1 LKAIIIAGGL
11 GTRLRPLT
19 YNTPKPIVPLA
30 NRPLVAHQIE
40 QLRKHGIDQVIL
52 NLHYLSDEIK
62 RILEADEKLNV
73 KLEYSIEKTPLGT
86 AGAVKNAEEFF
97 DEGPLVVFNGD
108 VIADLN
114 ISDILAFH
122 KKKKALVTITLVAVE
137 DPTSYGLV
145 LMDPDQRVREFIE
158 KPSWERVE
166 GMKRKNVNAGLYI
179 LDPKIFRD
187 VPKNTPYMFE
197 RDLFPKLLKEGA
209 PIYGYEMNR
218 YWIDIGNPQK
228 YRQVHEDIL
237 RGEVPVRL
245 YGRREAGGLW
255 IAETARIHKTAK
267 LFGPALIGAAV
278 EIEENA
284 VIREY
289 TVLGDRV
296 RVGAGSEVTHSI
308 LWAGTTLG
316 RGVKLKGCIM
326 GFDCRL
332 EEGVKLDGGILA
344 DRTQITK
351 GTTMYA

>member
-1 LKAIIIAGGL
+1 MKAIIIAGGL

-40 QLRKHGIDQVIL
+40 LLHKHGINEVIL

-62 RILEADEKLNV
+62 RILEADEKLEV
-73 KLEYSIEKTPLGT
+73 KLDYSIEKTPLGT

-114 ISDILAFH
+114 ISEILAFH
-122 KKKKALVTITLVAVE
+122 KKKKALVTITLTAVD

-145 LMDPDQRVREFIE
+145 LMDADQRVKEFIE

-166 GMKRKNVNAGLYI
+166 GVQRKNINAGLYI

-187 VPKNTPYMFE
+187 VPANTPYMFE
-197 RDLFPKLLKEGA
+197 RDLFPRLLLEGA
-209 PIYGYEMNR
+209 PIYGYETSR

-228 YRQVHEDIL
+228 YRQAHEAIL

-255 IAETARIHKTAK
+255 VGENAEIHKSVK
-267 LFGPALIGAAV
+267 LFGPALIGANV
-278 EIEENA
+278 QIEENA
-284 VIREY
+284 LIREY
-289 TVLGDRV
+289 SVLGDRM
-296 RVGAGSEVTHSI
+296 RVGANAEIANSI
-308 LWAGTTLG
+308 LWAGTTVG
-316 RGVKLKGCIM
+316 KGAKVKGCII
-326 GFDCRL
+326 GFDCRI
-332 EEGVKLDGGILA
+332 EEGAKLDGAILA
-344 DRTQITK
+344 DRTIITK

>member
-1 LKAIIIAGGL
+1 MKAIIIAGGL

-40 QLRKHGIDQVIL
+40 MLHKHGINEVIL

-73 KLEYSIEKTPLGT
+73 KLDYSIEKTPLGT

-97 DEGPLVVFNGD
+97 DEGPLLVFNGD

-114 ISDILAFH
+114 ISEILAFH
-122 KKKKALVTITLVAVE
+122 KKKKALVTITLTAVD

-145 LMDPDQRVREFIE
+145 LTDPDHRVREFIE

-166 GMKRKNVNAGLYI
+166 GVQRKNINAGLYI

-187 VPKNTPYMFE
+187 VPYNTPYMFE
-197 RDLFPKLLKEGA
+197 RDLFPRLLRDNA
-209 PIYGYEMNR
+209 PVYGYETSR

-228 YRQVHEDIL
+228 YRQAHEAIL

-255 IAETARIHKTAK
+255 VAENAEIHKTAK
-267 LFGPALIGAAV
+267 LFGPALIGANA

-284 VIREY
+284 LIREY
-289 TVLGDRV
+289 SVLGDRV
-296 RVGAGSEVTHSI
+296 RVGAGSEIANSI
-308 LWAGTTLG
+308 VWAGTAIG
-316 RGVKLKGCIM
+316 RGARLKGCII
-326 GFDCRL
+326 GFDCRI
-332 EEGVKLDGGILA
+332 EEGARLDGAILA
-344 DRTQITK
+344 DRTIITK